1 MKMAKASERDIEAA
15 GNFMSILDQIDRD
28 DYPVVDADEVA
39 QDRFDPDD
47 YDHLRH
53 FYDLIKSSLDCAP
66 NWHGRVIGGMCYVI
80 LYGKN
85 EILDPAS
92 DVLELHPRFQK
103 MSDERA
109 GALDLLKEVL
119 SSSEQGYLSPT
130 PGHGIDL
137 IDRIRAFVPGDST

>member
-28 DYPVVDADEVA
+28 DYPVVDDDEVA
-39 QDRFDPDD
+39 QDHFDPDD

-53 FYDLIKSSLDCAP
+53 FYDLVKSSLDCTP

-80 LYGKN
+80 LYDKN
-85 EILDPAS
+85 EIVDPAS

-103 MSDERA
+103 MEDERD
-109 GALDLLKEVL
+109 GALELLKEVL
-119 SSSEQGYLSPT
+119 SKAELGELSPSS
-130 PGHGIDL
+130 GFAAAL
-137 IDRIRAFVPGDST
+137 VDRIRSFVPGDPT